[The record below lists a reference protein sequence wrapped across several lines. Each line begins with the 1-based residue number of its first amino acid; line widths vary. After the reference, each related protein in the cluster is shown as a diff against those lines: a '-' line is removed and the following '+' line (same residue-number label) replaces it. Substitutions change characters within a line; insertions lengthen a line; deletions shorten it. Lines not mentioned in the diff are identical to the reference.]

1 VLVTALLPTP
11 HPHAPVTFDLEPT
24 HRRPTVLL
32 LLKLAFE
39 FGLFLCVIIYLIC
52 CCHLATFFGPC
63 RFGFDFLPLGFRS
76 LGARPCHP
84 SWVPPFYSTPLCKSP
99 ISPPPTAI
107 VIDALL
113 LFLYWCCFRL
123 NKFFYFFFGFFCFSI
138 LAALGYVCCSALCFG
153 IFAIISRTKC
163 GFSSLIAFGPSM
175 CRFACVYMSVVILA
189 NFHSINISIDLYAEH
204 KRRSLIRVLSPSA
217 TLTAKQQLA
226 ILLLLLVS
234 DAVAVGSE
242 VIWHWRFYMP
252 TL

>member
-1 VLVTALLPTP
+1 LGLTFCRLGFDHWEPDLVIPLGSPHSIRRPFANPP
-11 HPHAPVTFDLEPT
+11 FHPH
-24 HRRPTVLL
+24 
-32 LLKLAFE
+32 
-39 FGLFLCVIIYLIC
+39 
-52 CCHLATFFGPC
+52 
-63 RFGFDFLPLGFRS
+63 
-76 LGARPCHP
+76 
-84 SWVPPFYSTPLCKSP
+84 
-99 ISPPPTAI
+99 PTAI

-123 NKFFYFFFGFFCFSI
+123 NKFSFFLAFFCFSI